1 MGQTNYPNDNPS
13 TPPLILRGGWVGCHS
28 QSFVVFVSIFLIN
41 GMEEYRLNLLISR
54 EQIASAVK
62 DLADQISKD
71 YRTRDLVLVCVL
83 KGAFIFLSDL
93 VRHLQIPVQIDFVRL
108 ASYGSGIK
116 TTGMI
121 EITKD
126 VELPIEGKDVLIIE
140 DIIDSGR
147 TLQFL
152 KDRLSLSNP
161 LSVKICAL
169 LDKKAR
175 REVEIEADYLGIEVE
190 NVFVV
195 GYGIDFNETY
205 RNLPEIYYI
214 NPINHENR

>member
-1 MGQTNYPNDNPS
+1 MD
-13 TPPLILRGGWVGCHS
+13 
-28 QSFVVFVSIFLIN
+28 
-41 GMEEYRLNLLISR
+41 EYRLNLLFSR
-54 EQIASAVK
+54 EQIASIVK
-62 DLADQISKD
+62 DLADRISKD
-71 YRTRDLVLVCVL
+71 YGTRELVLICVL

-93 VRHLQIPVQIDFVRL
+93 IRHLQIPVQIDFVRL
-108 ASYGSGIK
+108 ASYGSGMK

-126 VELPIEGKDVLIIE
+126 VEISIEGKDVLIIE

-152 KDRLSLSNP
+152 RDRLSLSNP

-175 REVEIEADYLGIEVE
+175 REVEIEADYLGKEVE

-195 GYGIDFNETY
+195 GYGIDFNETF
-205 RNLPEIYYI
+205 RHLPEIYYVT
-214 NPINHENR
+214 PLNHENK